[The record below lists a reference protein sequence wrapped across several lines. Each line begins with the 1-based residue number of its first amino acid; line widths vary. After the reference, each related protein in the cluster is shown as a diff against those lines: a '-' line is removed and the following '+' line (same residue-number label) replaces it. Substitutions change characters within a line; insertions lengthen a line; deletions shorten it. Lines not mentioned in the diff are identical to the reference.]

1 MNMPKVSV
9 IIPAYRGA
17 EYLGKAIQSVLNQTY
32 ADFELIIV
40 NDASPDNTDEVIR
53 EFNDQRIKYIVHEK
67 NAGVNRARTTGVMAS
82 TGEIIAFLDQDDF
95 IHPEKLRIHVSL
107 FERHPEVGFTY
118 NARFEL
124 NYSAETIR
132 DIWRP
137 PTDISLADLVLG
149 FPIAPSDAMLR
160 REWAFRLNPQNHD
173 LSWTGGE
180 IAVFGGLLL
189 DGCKFASVNRALNY
203 RRHRSGRIFRDLA
216 GGCASEIHCQDIIF
230 DDPRCPE
237 DVLALRHV
245 AHANIYIFW
254 AYRAFAQN
262 ETELGRE
269 FLQKAVQWNPS
280 ILDGNPCELVNSLVV
295 ACSDDENVDHADL
308 LKRIFAQLPPEMSRI
323 VDQLDWATARGCLL
337 KGARGIMWD
346 RPEDGHRYF
355 EDAVRLNAVVDE
367 SYLDQLIQHVLDYEL
382 EFGNAAARNIL
393 KAWSPCLRRLGGRT
407 AERRLHSLYAV
418 NRAFEF
424 FHAGNFDHVPR
435 MVLASVFNDPRHLSN
450 RGIWAILVRS
460 VLNGLQRQ
468 KTVSIQEKD
477 AQ

>member
-1 MNMPKVSV
+1 MSMPKVSV
-9 IIPAYRGA
+9 IIPAYDGA
-17 EYLGKAIQSVLNQTY
+17 EHLGKAIQSVLNQKY

-40 NDASPDNTDEVIR
+40 NDASPDNTDEVVGG
-53 EFNDQRIKYIVHEK
+53 FNDQRIKYIVHKK

-82 TGEIIAFLDQDDF
+82 SGEIIAFLDQDDF
-95 IHPEKLRIHVSL
+95 IHPEKLRMHVSL
-107 FERHPEVGFTY
+107 FEEQPEVGFTY

-137 PTDISLADLVLG
+137 PTNISLADLVLG

-180 IAVFGGLLL
+180 IAVFGGLFL

-203 RRHRSGRIFRDLA
+203 RRHRSGRVIRDLA

-230 DDPRCPE
+230 DDPRCPA
-237 DVLALRHV
+237 DVLALRPA
-245 AHANIYIFW
+245 AHANIYMFW

-269 FLQKAVQWNPS
+269 FLRKAVQWNPS
-280 ILDGNPCELVNSLVV
+280 ILEGCPCDLVNTLVV
-295 ACSDDENVDHADL
+295 TCSDNEHVDHAEL
-308 LKRIFAQLPPEMSRI
+308 LKRVFAQLPPEMPRI
-323 VDQLDWATARGCLL
+323 ADQLDWAIARGFLL
-337 KGARGIMWD
+337 RGARAVMWD
-346 RPEDGHRYF
+346 RSEDGYRCF
-355 EDAVRLNAVVDE
+355 EDAIRLNAEVEE
-367 SYLDQLIQHVLDYEL
+367 SYLDQLIQHALDYEL
-382 EFGNAAARNIL
+382 EFGNDATRNIL
-393 KAWSPCLRRLGGRT
+393 KAWSSYLRQLGGRT
-407 AERRLHSLYAV
+407 AARRLHSLYAV

-424 FHAGNFDHVPR
+424 FSAGNFDHVPR
-435 MVLASVFNDPRHLSN
+435 MVIASIFNDPKHLSN
-450 RGIWAILVRS
+450 RGVWAILVRS

-468 KTVSIQEKD
+468 KSVS
-477 AQ
+477 AQRKGA